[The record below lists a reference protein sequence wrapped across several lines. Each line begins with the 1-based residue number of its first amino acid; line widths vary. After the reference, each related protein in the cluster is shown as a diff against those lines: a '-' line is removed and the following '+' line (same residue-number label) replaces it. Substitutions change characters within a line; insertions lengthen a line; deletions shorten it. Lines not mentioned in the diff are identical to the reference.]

1 MKITLLPLMGAF
13 HLRYPNYNAIHV
25 RDLVADSKPDAVLT
39 TAIEQD
45 FLNRP
50 EWQDTPELAL
60 PLAVV
65 PWTSRQRI
73 PFHAVP
79 VASPDP
85 TATQDFRKYISSF
98 PNLNARLMEIDTA
111 LRTLKELLETSLTL
125 ERIQKEVLPLFSK
138 HQDSLKKEFGDG
150 PSTGWIGERSN
161 LAAERILTL
170 DAERVTVLSSAEHVP
185 ALDAAI
191 GDRAEKIYLLKTNS
205 NDEARERGFLDFA
218 MQVDVPEPGNVIRKL
233 RDLRVPEARY
243 HEANILFAN
252 GHLIEALELLE
263 TVSHGDFSQPY
274 FLPGYLLARLGQL
287 RDLTNNRKGAE
298 RAYRGVLALDFA
310 PIEAREASKKGLSVA
325 FSLSEPAN

>member
-13 HLRYPNYNAIHV
+13 HLRYPNYNAVSV
-25 RDLVADSKPDAVLT
+25 RDLVASSKPDAVLT
-39 TAIEQD
+39 TAMEQK
-45 FLNRP
+45 FFNRP
-50 EWQDTPELAL
+50 DWQDTPELAL
-60 PLAVV
+60 PLTIV
-65 PWTSRQRI
+65 PWASHHRI

-85 TATQDFRKYISSF
+85 KAPQDFRKYISSF
-98 PNLNARLMEIDTA
+98 PNLNARLMEIDTVV
-111 LRTLKELLETSLTL
+111 RGIKELLESPLTL
-125 ERIQKEVLPLFSK
+125 VRIQEEVLPLFAK
-138 HQDSLKKEFGDG
+138 HQDELKRAFGDG
-150 PSTGWIGERSN
+150 PVTGWLGKRSK
-161 LAAERILTL
+161 LAAEYILTL
-170 DAERVTVLSSAEHVP
+170 GAKRVTVLSSAEQLP
-185 ALDAAI
+185 ALDSAI
-191 GDRAEKIYLLKTNS
+191 GDRAEKFYFDNTQPS
-205 NDEARERGFLDFA
+205 EEARERSLLDFA
-218 MQVDVPEPGNVIRKL
+218 MQINVPEPGNVIRKL
-233 RDLRVPEARY
+233 RELNVPEARY
-243 HEANILFAN
+243 HEANLLFAN